1 MKCPY
6 CNEDMAKGYIQCRD
20 GVNWIEKKQF
30 IAALSALG
38 KGRTSLANGGAENK
52 PNL

>member
-1 MKCPY
+1 
-6 CNEDMAKGYIQCRD
+6 MAKGYIQCRD

>member
-20 GVNWIEKKQF
+20 GVNWTDEKTI
-30 IAALSALG
+30 IAALSAWE
-38 KGRTSLANGGAENK
+38 KEEPQLANGGAENK